1 MQHEKTKNVD
11 IFLVTEPFLKSMGQ
25 YTEEI
30 RGTQQ
35 PSTYLVNL
43 LLLITLFVREAGLSD
58 GNLTEEH
65 EPITLLGYQMYESDV
80 R

>member
-35 PSTYLVNL
+35 PSTYL
-43 LLLITLFVREAGLSD
+43 FVREVGLSD